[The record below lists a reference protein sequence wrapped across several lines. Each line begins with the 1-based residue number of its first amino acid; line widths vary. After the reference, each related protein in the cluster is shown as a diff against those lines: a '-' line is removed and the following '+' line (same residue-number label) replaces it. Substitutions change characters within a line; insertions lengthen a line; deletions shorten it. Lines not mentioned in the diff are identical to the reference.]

1 MFKKIVLVSF
11 LAISGANAG
20 MFDSI
25 TSAATTATGGVHKRL
40 V

>member
-1 MFKKIVLVSF
+1 MFKKVVLVSF

-25 TSAATTATGGVHKRL
+25 TSAVTTATGGVHKRL